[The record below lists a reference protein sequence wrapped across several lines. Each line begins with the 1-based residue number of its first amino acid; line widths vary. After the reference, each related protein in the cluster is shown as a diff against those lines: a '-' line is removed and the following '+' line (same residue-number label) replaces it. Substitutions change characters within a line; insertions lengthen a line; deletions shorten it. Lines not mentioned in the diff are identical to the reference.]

1 MRNIEYKRTGDKLVL
16 TIDISKASLDAATL
30 SASGKSKVVASTNGN
45 TSIEGVTVGVNCYV
59 KA

>member
-1 MRNIEYKRTGDKLVL
+1 MRNIEYKRVGDKLTL
-16 TIDISKASLDAATL
+16 TIDISKASVEAATL

-45 TSIEGVTVGVNCYV
+45 TNMEGVTVGLNCYI